1 MNAKPVPQ
9 PTPETQPFWDK
20 CREREL
26 WLPKC
31 ADTGKLFFPPRVF
44 SPFTGGGVSWEQAS
58 GRATLAS
65 FVIVHRPSPGYE
77 QDAPY
82 IIALADL
89 EEGVRMMTN
98 LPGAPID
105 PALLKIGAPLTV
117 TFEERG
123 AMVIP
128 QFRLAEPA

>member
-58 GRATLAS
+58 GRAEHMRAPDAS
-65 FVIVHRPSPGYE
+65 FVASDMACR
-77 QDAPY
+77 
-82 IIALADL
+82 IAFLAA
-89 EEGVRMMTN
+89 VS
-98 LPGAPID
+98 
-105 PALLKIGAPLTV
+105 KCIGIA
-117 TFEERG
+117 
-123 AMVIP
+123 IS
-128 QFRLAEPA
+128 